1 MGRDPIRGRPWLNGG
16 DPGYGPERALD
27 EIGFEEARIARDER
41 VSAKSDADQFVP
53 VLEDVVRS
61 LHEIPFC
68 VLGGVASAAYGRPRL
83 TKDID
88 VFVRRED
95 AERALAGLTEFGFET
110 EHTNP
115 SWIFKGF
122 RDGVLVDVI
131 FKVKSDVYFD
141 DEMAARVRTAEYA
154 GVEIP
159 VLSPEDLVVTKAIAA
174 EEEAPWHW
182 YDALGVLAV
191 NELDW
196 EYLHERARKSPNRV
210 LSLLHFAQSIDL
222 PVPAR
227 AVRCL
232 HDLIASRWD

>member
-1 MGRDPIRGRPWLNGG
+1 MV
-16 DPGYGPERALD
+16 LD
-27 EIGFEEARIARDER
+27 ETSDGAGFEDARIDRDER
-41 VSAKSDADQFVP
+41 VRAKSDADQFVT
-53 VLEDVVRS
+53 VLADVVRA

-95 AERALAGLTEFGFET
+95 AERALAGLSEFGFDT

-122 RDGVLVDVI
+122 REGVLVDVI

-141 DEMAARVRTAEYA
+141 DDMAARVRTVEYS
-154 GVEIP
+154 GVVIP
-159 VLSPEDLVVTKAIAA
+159 VLSPEDLVVTKALAA

-196 EYLHERARKSPNRV
+196 EYLLERARKSPNRV
-210 LSLLHFAQSIDL
+210 LSLLHFALSIDL
-222 PVPAR
+222 PIPAS
-227 AVRCL
+227 AVRSL
-232 HDLIASRWD
+232 HELIASRWD

>member
-1 MGRDPIRGRPWLNGG
+1 
-16 DPGYGPERALD
+16 
-27 EIGFEEARIARDER
+27 
-41 VSAKSDADQFVP
+41 
-53 VLEDVVRS
+53 
-61 LHEIPFC
+61 
-68 VLGGVASAAYGRPRL
+68 
-83 TKDID
+83 

-222 PVPAR
+222 PVPAS

>member
-1 MGRDPIRGRPWLNGG
+1 MV
-16 DPGYGPERALD
+16 LD
-27 EIGFEEARIARDER
+27 EMNDEVDRDIGLEEGRIARDER
-41 VSAKSDADQFVP
+41 VNAKSDADQFIP
-53 VLEDVVRS
+53 VLEDVVRA

>member
-1 MGRDPIRGRPWLNGG
+1 MV
-16 DPGYGPERALD
+16 LD
-27 EIGFEEARIARDER
+27 EMNDEVDRDIGFEEARIARDER
-41 VSAKSDADQFVP
+41 ISAKSDADQFIP

-88 VFVRRED
+88 VFVRRQD

-182 YDALGVLAV
+182 YDALGVLAI